1 MRDYYY
7 ERYNAYDIEEI
18 KDNIEMDEYLD
29 MKYGHNTN
37 SKSEKRWIDRADE
50 ISAEEMEAFQAVQ
63 DDPKHQTRILGM
75 QLHDERKALGM
86 SQQYVSKEAGISVDT
101 ISRLERGHTN
111 FRKETLDKVRQY
123 LGVES

>member
-7 ERYNAYDIEEI
+7 ESYNAYDIEKIKKHIEI
-18 KDNIEMDEYLD
+18 DEYLD
-29 MKYGHNTN
+29 MRYGHNAN
-37 SKSEKRWIDRADE
+37 SKSEERWVDKEDE

-86 SQQYVSKEAGISVDT
+86 SRKYVSKEAGISVDT

-123 LGVES
+123 LGEES